1 MSLILLIAAVVFA
14 VWAALADAG
23 HVTIGVPVQLLA
35 VGIACGFAAFLPW
48 WTRRP

>member
-1 MSLILLIAAVVFA
+1 VSLLLLIAAVVLG

-23 HVTIGVPVQLLA
+23 VVNVGAPPQLLA
-35 VGIACGFAAFLPW
+35 LAVACGFAAFLPW